1 MDFVEHLKSQVDIVQ
16 TIQTYVKLRRVG
28 HRYTGL
34 CPFHSEKSPSF
45 SVNGDLQ
52 FFHCFGCKAG
62 GDVLKFIEQIEHVS
76 FYEALKLL
84 SERNGIPMPKRAEYA
99 DAESKL
105 RGAVLLMHEIAEQEF
120 RELLKSSQGSEARGY
135 IMKRGIAPEMVD
147 HFGLGYSDR
156 SGRWLVRAFER
167 HSFTPEQLDASGLVM
182 KREGGGGYYDRFRN
196 RLMFP
201 IHNET
206 GKTIGFGGRA
216 LEAEDNPKYLNSPE
230 TPIYKKS
237 NVLYNLHRAK
247 EGIRKQDRSILV
259 EGYMDVIGV
268 YAAGVHE
275 VVASCGTA
283 LTNPQVRMLKR
294 HSSNITV
301 NFDPDAAGENA
312 AERSIKLLLDESMHV
327 RIMELDEDLD
337 PDEYCKKHGA
347 EAYENRVKLA
357 KTYFYWLADRARSR
371 YDVKTSEGR
380 VAVFQFLLPA
390 IQGLPDK
397 LERAAVA
404 NDVAGYL
411 GIERGL
417 VLENFRKMAVERQ
430 EKQMHRVRE
439 PLPNTDR
446 ILLSLILTNAEALE
460 QILPELRELP
470 AVKTSPARR
479 IYEALFALE
488 ANGGPVTFSQLHGRL
503 EDEDREMIS
512 ETLFRESVAPTLQ
525 DGLACLESMRHTD
538 LTAERDRLKNAIRE
552 AERKGDMKGAL
563 ALMQELSGLK

>member
-45 SVNGDLQ
+45 SVNADLQ
-52 FFHCFGCKAG
+52 FYHCFGCKAG

-99 DAESKL
+99 DADSKL
-105 RGAVLLMHEIAEQEF
+105 RAAVMTMHEIAEQEF
-120 RELLKSSQGSEARGY
+120 RDLLNSPPGGGALAYITRRGVSPET
-135 IMKRGIAPEMVD
+135 IAQ
-147 HFGLGYSDR
+147 FGLGYSDR
-156 SGRWLVRAFER
+156 SGRWLVRAFDR

-182 KREGGGGYYDRFRN
+182 KREGGGGYYDRFRG

-201 IHNET
+201 IHNES
-206 GKTIGFGGRA
+206 GKAIGFGGRA

-230 TPIYKKS
+230 TPVYKKS

-247 EGIRKQDRSILV
+247 EGIRKRDRSILV
-259 EGYMDVIGV
+259 EGYMDAIGV
-268 YAAGVHE
+268 YAAGVTE

-283 LTNPQVRMLKR
+283 LTNAQVRMLKR

-337 PDEYCKKHGA
+337 PDEYCKKHGP
-347 EAYENRVKLA
+347 EAYEARVQAA
-357 KTYFYWLADRARSR
+357 KTYFYWLADRARAR
-371 YDVKTSEGR
+371 YPEKTSEAR

-404 NDVAGYL
+404 SDVASYL

-430 EKQMHRVRE
+430 EKPVRTRE

-446 ILLSLILTNAEALE
+446 ILLSLLLTDAEARDL
-460 QILPELRELP
+460 ILPQLAGLP

-479 IYEALFALE
+479 IYEALFAL
-488 ANGGPVTFSQLHGRL
+488 AASDAPVNLSQLHGRL
-503 EDEDREMIS
+503 EDDDREVLS
-512 ETLFRESVAPTLQ
+512 ESLFRESVAPKLE
-525 DGLACLESMRHTD
+525 DGLACLESMRRTD
-538 LTAERDRLKNAIRE
+538 LTAERDRMKSDIRD
-552 AERKGDMKGAL
+552 AERRGDLKEAL
-563 ALMQELSGLK
+563 RLMQELEKLK

>member
-16 TIQTYVKLRRVG
+16 TIQTYVKLKRAGR
-28 HRYTGL
+28 RYTGL

-45 SVNGDLQ
+45 SVNPDLQ
-52 FFHCFGCKAG
+52 FYHCFGCKAG
-62 GDVLKFIEQIEHVS
+62 GDVLKFVEQIEHVS

-84 SERNGIPMPKRAEYA
+84 AERNGIPMPKRAEYA

-105 RGAVLLMHEIAEQEF
+105 RGAVMQMHEIAEQEF
-120 RELLKSSQGSEARGY
+120 RELLQSPQGSEARSY
-135 IMKRGIAPEMVD
+135 IARRGLSPEMIER
-147 HFGLGYSDR
+147 FGLGYSDR
-156 SGRWLVRAFER
+156 SGRWLVRALDR
-167 HSFTPEQLDASGLVM
+167 HSFSPEQLDASGLVM
-182 KREGGGGYYDRFRN
+182 KRENGGGYYDRFRN

-201 IHNET
+201 IHNES
-206 GKTIGFGGRA
+206 GKVIGFGGRA

-247 EGIRKQDRSILV
+247 EGIRKSDRTILV
-259 EGYMDVIGV
+259 EGYMDAIGV
-268 YAAGVHE
+268 YAAGVSE

-301 NFDPDAAGENA
+301 NFDPDAAGDNA
-312 AERSIKLLLDESMHV
+312 AERSIKMLLDESMHV

-337 PDEYCKKHGA
+337 PDEYCKKHGGEVYQERSRA
-347 EAYENRVKLA
+347 A

-371 YDVKTSEGR
+371 YDVRSSEGR

-404 NDVAGYL
+404 NDVASYL
-411 GIERGL
+411 GIDSGL

-430 EKQMHRVRE
+430 DKQIRIRE
-439 PLPNTDR
+439 ALPNTDR
-446 ILLSLILTNAEALE
+446 IVIGLLLTDPEARE
-460 QILPELRELP
+460 AILPQLDGLP
-470 AVKTSPARR
+470 AIETSPAKR
-479 IYEALFALE
+479 IYQALFAL
-488 ANGGPVTFSQLHGRL
+488 AASGSPITYSQLHGRL
-503 EDEDREMIS
+503 EDEDRDLLS
-512 ETLFRESVAPTLQ
+512 ETLFREGVDPTLE
-525 DGLACLESMRHTD
+525 DGLACLESMRHND
-538 LTAERDRLKNAIRE
+538 AAALRSRLKAQIKDAERRGDVKEAMRMMAELDRLK
-552 AERKGDMKGAL
+552 
-563 ALMQELSGLK
+563 